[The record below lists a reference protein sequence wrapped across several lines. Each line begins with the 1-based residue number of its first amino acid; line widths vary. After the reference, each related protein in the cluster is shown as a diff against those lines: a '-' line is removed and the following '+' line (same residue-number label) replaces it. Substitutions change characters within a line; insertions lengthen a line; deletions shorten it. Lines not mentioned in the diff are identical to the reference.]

1 MANTIRHRSTDIV
14 TLEEGERI
22 ADQCVPGDI
31 ALVQEN
37 GGWWTHFI
45 GEDGSVESYDKA
57 YPTYNQALWAAKAA
71 AEYTSST
78 ED

>member
-1 MANTIRHRSTDIV
+1 MATTIRHRRTAIV
-14 TLEEGERI
+14 TLEEGESI
-22 ADQCVPGDI
+22 ADKCVPGDI

-37 GGWWTHFI
+37 GGWWAHFI
-45 GEDGSVESYDKA
+45 GDDGSIDSYDEA

-71 AEYTSST
+71 AEYASSA

>member
-1 MANTIRHRSTDIV
+1 MATTIRHRSTDIV

-22 ADQCVPGDI
+22 ADKCVPGDI

-45 GEDGSVESYDKA
+45 GEDGSVDSYDEA

-71 AEYTSST
+71 AEYSSSA